1 MQNIITKPLR
11 DPTDWFHEFD
21 EVLFVRIYVHL
32 GEESPER
39 AVSETIKSMTTP
51 LARKPVDPALI
62 TELGLKCMSNPRVI
76 DAINQHLHEKIYRAR
91 EMGTQWI
98 IQATQDVYERC
109 MQMVPVKDSAGAPVF
124 AKFNPTAALK
134 AVELAGKHVDVQAF
148 KEVVEYDTGPNL
160 TAVLDAAR
168 RRLEEGSNAI
178 TIDAE
183 DDSATE
189 YQEISA
195 DQVEENIH
203 TLDEM
208 LGTANDASA

>member
-1 MQNIITKPLR
+1 MQNVITKPLK
-11 DPTDWFHEFD
+11 DPSDWFHEFD
-21 EVLFVRIYVHL
+21 EVLFVRIYVQL
-32 GEESPER
+32 GEDHPER
-39 AVSETIKSMTTP
+39 AVQETIKSMTTP
-51 LARKPVDPALI
+51 LARQPIDDALVREI
-62 TELGLKCMSNPRVI
+62 GLMCMSNPRVN

-98 IQATQDVYERC
+98 IEATKDVYERC
-109 MQMVPVKDSAGAPVF
+109 MQMVPVKDHSGAPVF

-168 RRLEEGSNAI
+168 KRLEEGSNAI
-178 TIDAE
+178 IIDH
-183 DDSATE
+183 DDS
-189 YQEISA
+189 EIELPPGR
-195 DQVEENIH
+195 VEQNIQ

-208 LGTANDASA
+208 LGEGRHAG